1 MEYKSQQKLKFAAD
15 TLVHVT
21 VFINFT
27 CSFLLLNN
35 LKLRLLL
42 ACKKSPALNCENL
55 LHLL

>member
-15 TLVHVT
+15 TLVRVT
-21 VFINFT
+21 VFIHFT

-42 ACKKSPALNCENL
+42 AFKKIPCIKL
-55 LHLL
+55 